1 MIMLLFYTIYLEIA
15 SIMPM
20 GFKRVKK
27 TQIKKTHRKQLTFDA
42 FGTRNRNRTY
52 I

>member
-1 MIMLLFYTIYLEIA
+1 MIMRLFYTIYLEIA

-27 TQIKKTHRKQLTFDA
+27 HKLRK
-42 FGTRNRNRTY
+42 RIESR
-52 I
+52 